1 MEDGSWTRTVFNPEE
16 EPVAAILSPALT
28 EAAAAATAAEAAT
41 KVQAV
46 WRGFSTRV
54 RQVLPRLRVSSVWM

>member
-1 MEDGSWTRTVFNPEE
+1 VMNPEE
-16 EPVAAILSPALT
+16 EVAAIFSPALT
-28 EAAAAATAAEAAT
+28 AAAAAANAAEAAT

-54 RQVLPRLRVSSVWM
+54 RQVLPRLRVTSVWM